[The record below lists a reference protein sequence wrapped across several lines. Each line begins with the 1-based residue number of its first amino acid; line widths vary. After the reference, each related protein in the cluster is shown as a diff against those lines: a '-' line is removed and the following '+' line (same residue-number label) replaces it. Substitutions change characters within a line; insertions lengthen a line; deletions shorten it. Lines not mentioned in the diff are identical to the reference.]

1 MNDLDKNMVDNCG
14 GNQSFQVKGI
24 KDVRIN
30 VLELLTQPANYL
42 GMMAKVQR
50 KLVNKPI
57 LLIPY
62 YILASMAYCHIRI
75 IDFLRYGKK

>member
-1 MNDLDKNMVDNCG
+1 MVDNCG

-30 VLELLTQPANYL
+30 PVELLLYPAEYL

-50 KLVNKPI
+50 KLVDKPV

-62 YILASMAYCHIRI
+62 YILASMAYSYIRI